1 MATSDDQATLT
12 KMRNDL
18 ATTAYQ
24 YLLGLPPWDNGTGG
38 EIIHQR
44 VMPMATYSPWLSD
57 PEFINIFNGIVPNHT
72 LVDKYRCFELWMLGK
87 QMRGVEGDLL
97 EVGVWRGGTG
107 AVLAKSVLGSGKKV
121 YLADTFTGVVK
132 AGERDTRYVGG
143 EHADTSR
150 QLVEDL
156 LKGFGLENTVILE
169 GIFPDDTAHEV
180 GGKIAMLHCDVD
192 VYQSAKDVVDWVLP
206 RLSQGGVIVFDDYGF
221 TSCEGVTRLVNEYRA
236 RPEFMFFHNLNGH
249 GILYKK

>member
-97 EVGVWRGGTG
+97 EVGVWRGG
-107 AVLAKSVLGSGKKV
+107 
-121 YLADTFTGVVK
+121 
-132 AGERDTRYVGG
+132 
-143 EHADTSR
+143 
-150 QLVEDL
+150 
-156 LKGFGLENTVILE
+156 
-169 GIFPDDTAHEV
+169 
-180 GGKIAMLHCDVD
+180 
-192 VYQSAKDVVDWVLP
+192 
-206 RLSQGGVIVFDDYGF
+206 
-221 TSCEGVTRLVNEYRA
+221 
-236 RPEFMFFHNLNGH
+236 
-249 GILYKK
+249 